1 MKVHLFYIW
10 QKINI
15 ETFRVLMREYFLN
28 HPKQCREKHS
38 DLLEPIM
45 RLVYRILNDAGQI
58 GEGLNINFR

>member
-1 MKVHLFYIW
+1 
-10 QKINI
+10 
-15 ETFRVLMREYFLN
+15 MREYFLN